1 MATAVRQD
9 RYRLFSRDTKTMN
22 WEPSEIILTADEIE
36 VAIDHLL
43 KVAALA
49 AFEFRGGPVFI
60 QPLGDNDL
68 MYVSFEEIK

>member
-1 MATAVRQD
+1 MPPMDNAKLQD
-9 RYRLFSRDTKTMN
+9 AHAGGASD
-22 WEPSEIILTADEIE
+22 
-36 VAIDHLL
+36 
-43 KVAALA
+43 ALA